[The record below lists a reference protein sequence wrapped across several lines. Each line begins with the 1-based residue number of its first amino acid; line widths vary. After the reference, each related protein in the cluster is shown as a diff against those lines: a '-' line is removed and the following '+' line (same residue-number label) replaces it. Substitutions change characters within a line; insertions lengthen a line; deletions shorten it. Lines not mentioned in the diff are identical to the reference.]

1 MANSF
6 VELPVSGS
14 DTYTF
19 PFPYLDSAHI
29 SVFVGGVLQTVD
41 THYTYTSSNVIE
53 FTAGNVPTDTSQ
65 VIRITR
71 STAPTGR
78 LVGFSNTGLDA
89 DDLNLDSDQIFYMAQ
104 EAVDTVETSVFRGV
118 DGTLD
123 VNGRLT
129 NVADPI
135 DNLDAVN
142 RQYVASQV
150 AAGSGSV
157 TVDAVA
163 PSSPSQGDLWIDTSS
178 NVMYVWTGTQ
188 WVNGGIQES
197 ARYDFLGSD
206 GFPVSTRL
214 LFGGSLYGSNLS
226 AVSEVYLNGILLKPT
241 TSILDFTTGDYDI
254 LDSTGLSISPAPST
268 SDEITVITSSAL
280 SSSLVTAINTVNTNS
295 AGITTVA
302 SNITDVNDV
311 AANMADVTG
320 AVTQA
325 QNAASSA
332 NTAFASAELSI
343 QAKILSEQARDDA
356 QTAKTEA
363 ETAQAA
369 AEAAESSINTGLSG
383 KADLSGATFT
393 GDVYLE
399 NDMRL
404 RFKEADGTSGL
415 DIYTATDGTVWI
427 NEGGDA
433 NFNISGDDLRVRS
446 DDLTLRNRNGDHNY
460 FKGVDEGAVQVYHG
474 DGTER
479 IETTATGI
487 DVNGTVTADGL
498 SLGDSQK
505 AQFGA
510 GNDLQIY
517 HDGNNSVIDDAGTGN
532 LFIRASRINLQNLD
546 ANPNELM
553 ASFIGDG
560 SAQLYYDNSIKLETT
575 DLGITVTGT
584 VTADGLTMLDSE
596 KITLGTGGD
605 LEIYHNG
612 SNSVIEENGTGNLF
626 IKGTDLVLE
635 DTSGNKFFKGTEGG
649 AVQIWYNQASH
660 ADAKLS
666 TTATGIDVTGTVT
679 ADGVVTAVNTFNQS
693 TVSSIDT
700 LSIPSGSTLV
710 MTGGSASGGIST
722 DNGAGSYP
730 VGYSMTIINQ
740 STDDKLVNQT
750 GSDVLTLCGQAGVST
765 GNLTLGSGG
774 VASLIKT
781 AANAWTIFGSNLS

>member
-14 DTYTF
+14 STYTF

-71 STAPTGR
+71 ATAPTGR

-135 DNLDAVN
+135 DDLDAAN
-142 RQYVASQV
+142 KQYVASQV

-206 GFPVSTRL
+206 GFPISTRL

-254 LDSTGLSISPAPST
+254 LDSTGLSISPAPSA

-280 SSSLVTAINTVNTNS
+280 SSSLVTAINTVNSNS
-295 AGITTVA
+295 TGITTVA

-332 NTAFASAELSI
+332 STAFASADLSI
-343 QAKILSEQARDDA
+343 AAKVASENARDDSQA
-356 QTAKTEA
+356 AKADA
-363 ETAQAA
+363 ETAQVSAEAAQAA
-369 AEAAESSINTGLSG
+369 AEAAESSINTDLSGKADLSGATFTGDVDATGFSVSGVDVALSTDIPDVSSFITSSALSPYALTTDIPDVSG

-393 GDVYLE
+393 GDVYLA

-415 DIYTATDGTVWI
+415 EIYTATDGTVWI

-446 DDLTLRNRNGDHNY
+446 DDLTLRNRGGSNNY
-460 FKGVDEGAVQVYHG
+460 FKGVDGGAVQVYHG

-479 IETTATGI
+479 IDTTATGI
-487 DVNGTVTADGL
+487 DVT
-498 SLGDSQK
+498 GD
-505 AQFGA
+505 
-510 GNDLQIY
+510 
-517 HDGNNSVIDDAGTGN
+517 
-532 LFIRASRINLQNLD
+532 
-546 ANPNELM
+546 
-553 ASFIGDG
+553 
-560 SAQLYYDNSIKLETT
+560 
-575 DLGITVTGT
+575 
-584 VTADGLTMLDSE
+584 
-596 KITLGTGGD
+596 
-605 LEIYHNG
+605 
-612 SNSVIEENGTGNLF
+612 
-626 IKGTDLVLE
+626 
-635 DTSGNKFFKGTEGG
+635 
-649 AVQIWYNQASH
+649 
-660 ADAKLS
+660 
-666 TTATGIDVTGTVT
+666 IDVTGTVT